1 MTISRDW
8 TPIDDDPR
16 WEDDA
21 YYDSVKPQADALAKA
36 WSQLQTKREHDV
48 YMRQF
53 DYEDGRFEP
62 EGIAPMRR
70 EYDAGPLGDAE
81 FARDCA
87 QFDAELAAADAARK
101 LADELEQAQ
110 IDLIETKL
118 SELGARMMRPY
129 EHWNEDERLVAYM
142 ERDR

>member
-1 MTISRDW
+1 MTSSRDW

-16 WEDDA
+16 WDDES
-21 YYDSVKPQADALAKA
+21 YYDSVKPQADALARA
-36 WSQLQTKREHDV
+36 WSQLQTQREQDGFD
-48 YMRQF
+48 RQRAWEDGEGDGF
-53 DYEDGRFEP
+53 DYPLR
-62 EGIAPMRR
+62 A
-70 EYDAGPLGDAE
+70 EYDAGPDGDVE
-81 FARDCA
+81 YSRDVA
-87 QFDAELAAADAARK
+87 AYEAGLASVDAARK

-129 EHWNEDERLVAYM
+129 EHWNEDEALVAYM

>member
-1 MTISRDW
+1 MTIFRSW
-8 TPIDDDPR
+8 TPIDDDPH
-16 WEDDA
+16 WEDEA
-21 YYDSVKPQADALAKA
+21 YYDSVKPQADALARA
-36 WSQLQTKREHDV
+36 WSQLATKREQDGFA
-48 YMRQF
+48 RRRAW
-53 DYEDGRFEP
+53 EDG
-62 EGIAPMRR
+62 
-70 EYDAGPLGDAE
+70 EYDDRFDCPPERRHYDSDEEFEREAAEHDA
-81 FARDCA
+81 AI
-87 QFDAELAAADAARK
+87 AAADAARK